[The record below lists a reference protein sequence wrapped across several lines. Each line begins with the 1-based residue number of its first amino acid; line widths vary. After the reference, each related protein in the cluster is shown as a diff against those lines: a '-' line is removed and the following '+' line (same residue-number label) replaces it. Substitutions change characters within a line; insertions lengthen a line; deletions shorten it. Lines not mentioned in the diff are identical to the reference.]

1 MLQERSE
8 LKAIARL
15 SIKLYRTSPKLIL
28 KTAEYENYVNSID
41 ISMPVYKQTY
51 TDGVLSETKPFYKY
65 NATRICR
72 L

>member
-28 KTAEYENYVNSID
+28 KTAEYENYVNSI
-41 ISMPVYKQTY
+41 SMPVYKQTF

-72 L
+72 P